1 MDIIEIALIIFAL
14 PLGWLFVMIGNQ
26 QKNTNRTHA
35 AIWKRVYELEA
46 TFRSHAAIWKRIY
59 ELEATLQKVQSSTDS
74 IELVLITKNDVRA
87 IVDEEFEPLQLEHNE
102 VKDALKLLSQSIV
115 SLEKQLITLSVN

>member
-26 QKNTNRTHA
+26 QKNTNRT
-35 AIWKRVYELEA
+35 
-46 TFRSHAAIWKRIY
+46 HAAIWKRIY